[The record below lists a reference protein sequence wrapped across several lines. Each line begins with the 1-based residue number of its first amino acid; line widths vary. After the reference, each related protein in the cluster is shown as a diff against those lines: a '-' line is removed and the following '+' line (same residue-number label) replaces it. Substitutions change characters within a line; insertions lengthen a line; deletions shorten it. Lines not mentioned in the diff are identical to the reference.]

1 MANGM
6 GIVICVDAETGKRV
20 WQERM
25 GGVYS
30 ATPVAADGKIY
41 LFSESGDA
49 LVLRA
54 GRESEILARNKLSE
68 HIIAS
73 PAIANG
79 KLFVRSDAYLIA
91 IGTGS
96 N

>member
-1 MANGM
+1 
-6 GIVICVDAETGKRV
+6 
-20 WQERM
+20 M

-41 LFSESGDA
+41 FFSESGDA

-54 GRESEILARNKLSE
+54 GREPEILARNKLSE

-79 KLFVRSDAYLIA
+79 KLFVRSDVNLVA
-91 IGTGS
+91 IGTGAE
-96 N
+96 